1 MAAEDENT
9 ENAEQP
15 KEEAPA
21 PEGSGHAV
29 PTEEAK
35 DIASEVEDAPLE
47 AIQEAQ
53 EAPGGKQA
61 PQPESVEPGGEGHA
75 VPSEEAMEIAGVAE
89 DAPLE
94 AAQEAEDRAA
104 EASAASERGGD

>member
-1 MAAEDENT
+1 MADNENT

-15 KEEAPA
+15 DDKAAA

-35 DIASEVEDAPLE
+35 EIAAEVEDAPLE
-47 AIQEAQ
+47 AFEEAQ
-53 EAPGGKQA
+53 EAPSGKQA
-61 PQPESVEPGGEGHA
+61 PQPEAVEPGGEGHA

-89 DAPLE
+89 DPCQSLL
-94 AAQEAEDRAA
+94 
-104 EASAASERGGD
+104 